1 MAPACGPA
9 HALAVQRRR
18 FFLDELT
25 WGLVYSLGAEVKL
38 HLQAEIEP
46 VARGSLNILEGML
59 EPGLAIMTSLTGF
72 FLSSPSPPG
81 GGPANPQRADLGLRT
96 SACM

>member
-1 MAPACGPA
+1 M
-9 HALAVQRRR
+9 QRRR

-59 EPGLAIMTSLTGF
+59 LPGKSILVSLTC
-72 FLSSPSPPG
+72 LPPSSSSPPG
-81 GGPANPQRADLGLRT
+81 GGPGNPRHTDLGPVSVPVRKKINN
-96 SACM
+96 